1 MNDYNDEYWMQHA
14 LVLAEYANQLG
25 EVPVG
30 AILVKSDR
38 IISQAWNCR
47 ISINDPTAH
56 AEIIALRLAGKILQN
71 YRLLNTILYVTLE
84 PCIMCTGAI
93 LDSRIERV
101 VFGARDYQHG
111 ISLLLRKKIGLN
123 NRIEFKGDVL
133 GNACRRLLKNFFK
146 QLRKKNSKLS

>member
-1 MNDYNDEYWMQHA
+1 MNDYHDEYWMQHA
-14 LVLAEYANQLG
+14 LSLAEYASQLG

-38 IISQAWNCR
+38 LISQAWNST

-56 AEIIALRLAGKILQN
+56 AEVIALRLAGKILKN
-71 YRLLNTILYVTLE
+71 YRLLNTTLYVTLE

-93 LDSRIERV
+93 LHSRIERV
-101 VFGARDYQHG
+101 VFGARDHPHG
-111 ISLLLRKKIGLN
+111 TSLLLREKLGLN

-133 GNACRRLLKNFFK
+133 GNACNKLLKSFFK
-146 QLRKKNSKLS
+146 QLRKK